1 MQDRIISHNK
11 IFFNPVFLL
20 FQLKPRFYY
29 VLGGG
34 SRSLSM
40 DSYVCPHIA
49 TPPSR
54 ISNGP
59 SRHYLGA
66 HQGDEDHGIDL
77 DLLEVVMAMVIKFGA
92 GAAFLISMFYTP
104 EIFPTPVR

>member
-1 MQDRIISHNK
+1 
-11 IFFNPVFLL
+11 
-20 FQLKPRFYY
+20 
-29 VLGGG
+29 
-34 SRSLSM
+34 M

-77 DLLEVVMAMVIKFGA
+77 DLLDLGSADFLDRLHLYRTETTRTNDNMSITIKSPS
-92 GAAFLISMFYTP
+92 LQP
-104 EIFPTPVR
+104 R